1 VAESFIRKVGQT
13 ESVWPIIILIIELGR
28 KIQDEI
34 IGTTTQRFF
43 SLRYFSLAG
52 GFLYD
57 NKRNN
62 IQD

>member
-1 VAESFIRKVGQT
+1 VAEARIRKVGQA
-13 ESVWPIIILIIELGR
+13 ESVWPIILLFVELGR

-34 IGTTTQRFF
+34 IGTIAQRPF
-43 SLRYFSLAG
+43 SLRFYSSAG
-52 GFLYD
+52 SFLYD